1 MPLVTIGIGT
11 RLGRD
16 DGIGLVLV
24 ERLVED
30 NVLARDDAVLL
41 ESADAAEVASILLEL
56 NRPAVIVDAADMG
69 LEPGAY
75 RALGDNDATLKI
87 RSDAT
92 STHGLGLAEGLGIAR
107 HLGYDK
113 RVSIFA
119 VQPFDLSFGPGLSEE
134 MDAKVPELVAA
145 LTALATSGNA
155 E

>member
-1 MPLVTIGIGT
+1 MVAVTIGVGT

-16 DGIGLVLV
+16 DAIGLVLV

-30 NVLARDDAVLL
+30 NVLTKDDTLIL

-56 NRPAVIVDAADMG
+56 NRPSVIVDAADMG

-75 RALGDNDATLKI
+75 RAFSDNDATLKI

-92 STHGLGLAEGLGIAR
+92 STHGLGLAEGLCIAR

-119 VQPFDLSFGPGLSEE
+119 VQPFDLFFAPDLSDE
-134 MDAKVPELVAA
+134 MNAKVPELVAA